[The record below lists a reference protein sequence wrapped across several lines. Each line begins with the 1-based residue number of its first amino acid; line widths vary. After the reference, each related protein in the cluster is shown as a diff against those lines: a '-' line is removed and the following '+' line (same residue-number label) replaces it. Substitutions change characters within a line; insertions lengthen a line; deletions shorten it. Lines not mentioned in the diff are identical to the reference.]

1 MNAEIEIRTALGND
15 WPAAIYAAKVRTQR
29 TRSLHIDVPQRENEA
44 NIQYTLLGIEL
55 KVGKRRFACP
65 DLATARYMRVFAR
78 IGVRDSAV
86 PYNITKI
93 SVIAD
98 ELETAWQRVSLL
110 ASEMSKDLEPTAA
123 KRLRGRIIKALRS
136 EFIEIGAGESMPTFD
151 QKAST
156 RRA

>member
-1 MNAEIEIRTALGND
+1 MSAEIDIRTALGDD
-15 WPAAIYAAKVRTQR
+15 WPAEIYAKKIRTQR
-29 TRSLHIDVPQRENEA
+29 TRSLNIDVPERENEA
-44 NIQYTLLGIEL
+44 HIQYTLLGIEL

-78 IGVRDSAV
+78 IGVREFAV

-98 ELETAWQRVSLL
+98 DLETAWQRVSLMIF
-110 ASEMSKDLEPTAA
+110 ENSKELEPPAQ
-123 KRLRGRIIKALRS
+123 KRLRGRIVKLLRN
-136 EFIEIGAGESMPTFD
+136 EIIAIGPGDTTPTFE

>member
-1 MNAEIEIRTALGND
+1 MNAELEIRKALGND
-15 WPAAIYAAKVRTQR
+15 WPAVIYVAKVRTQR
-29 TRSLHIDVPQRENEA
+29 TRSLHIDVPERESEA

-78 IGVRDSAV
+78 VGVRDFAV

-98 ELETAWQRVSLL
+98 ELETAWQRMSLL
-110 ASEMSKDLEPTAA
+110 ASEMLKEVEPTVA
-123 KRLRGRIIKALRS
+123 KRLRGRIIKALRK
-136 EFIEIGAGESMPTFD
+136 EFIEIGAGKAMPTFE
-151 QKAST
+151 QKTST